1 MYAKVIR
8 CPLTIS
14 FVVLCCC
21 HLLSSAGVMCCPLLI
36 SSVVL
41 CWCHLL
47 STCDVIMSS
56 TSLPSPTFP
65 TDHKS
70 PLPELILRRERTDQT
85 GDLSA
90 CLIPTF
96 PLYAWVCLH
105 LSLPALLPPLS
116 HAYLPV
122 VLSVCMCVLFPAFP
136 SINLPDHFSVVAF
149 HFPIPFNSS
158 ISVEAATALAGDRSS
173 PSLLH
178 TLP

>member
-21 HLLSSAGVMCCPLLI
+21 HLLSSAGVMCCPLLISSVVLCWCHMLSSAGVMCCPLLI

-96 PLYAWVCLH
+96 PLYA
-105 LSLPALLPPLS
+105 
-116 HAYLPV
+116 
-122 VLSVCMCVLFPAFP
+122 
-136 SINLPDHFSVVAF
+136 
-149 HFPIPFNSS
+149 
-158 ISVEAATALAGDRSS
+158 
-173 PSLLH
+173 
-178 TLP
+178 